1 MSSSVNNSDKE
12 KLKKIADEAVKAMN
26 NRKQRA
32 VVICPG
38 RGTYNKEELGY
49 LQRLH
54 SDKTEIISLIDDFR
68 DSQGQMTV
76 SKLDDMENYSMRVH
90 TAGENASALIYACAL
105 SDYQAIN
112 KDEFDIVAVTG
123 NSMGWY
129 IALAVAGA
137 LKPDQA
143 IELINT
149 MGSMMTKGVI
159 GGQMIYPIINDDWQ
173 IDRGQEQQ
181 IMRWLAQAN
190 QQHGCEV
197 YVSINLG
204 GYLVFGGNKAG
215 LKALENLL
223 PVVQDRYPM
232 NLFNHAAFHTPLLAD
247 VAKRAMSLMSA
258 ELFNRPDIPL
268 IDGLGQVWQ
277 PYSCDVEQLYDYT
290 LNTQVLAP
298 YNFSKAIEVA
308 IKEFA
313 PDKLIILGPGATLG
327 GAVAQSLISHHWLN
341 LHSKADF
348 IAQQKQD
355 PYILAMGLAEQRKK
369 VI

>member
-1 MSSSVNNSDKE
+1 
-12 KLKKIADEAVKAMN
+12 MN
-26 NRKQRA
+26 KKQRV

-54 SDKTEIISLIDDFR
+54 SDKTEIVSLIDDYR
-68 DSQGQMTV
+68 EQQGQIQI
-76 SKLDDMENYSMRVH
+76 SELDAMDNYSMRVH

-105 SDYQAIN
+105 ADFQSIDRDKY
-112 KDEFDIVAVTG
+112 DIVGVTG

-129 IALAVAGA
+129 IALACAGA
-137 LKPDQA
+137 LAPKHA

-149 MGSMMTKGVI
+149 MGSMMKNGVI
-159 GGQMIYPIINDDWQ
+159 GGQMIYPIMNDDWQ
-173 IDRGQEQQ
+173 VDSKQKSDVYAYLEQVNQDRD
-181 IMRWLAQAN
+181 
-190 QQHGCEV
+190 CEV
-197 YVSINLG
+197 YISIHLG
-204 GYLVFGGNKAG
+204 GYIVFGGNKAG
-215 LKALENLL
+215 LKALEALL

-232 NLFNHAAFHTPLLAD
+232 NLFNHAAFHTPLLTD
-247 VAKRAMSLMSA
+247 VSAQAMSLMSSA
-258 ELFNRPDIPL
+258 LFSTPNIPM

-277 PYSCDVEQLYDYT
+277 PYHCDIEQLYNYT
-290 LNTQVLAP
+290 LDTQVVAP

-327 GAVAQSLISHHWLN
+327 GAVAQSLIQHQWLN
-341 LHSKADF
+341 LHNKADF

-355 PYILAMGLAEQRKK
+355 PFILAMGLAEQRAR

>member
-1 MSSSVNNSDKE
+1 MSSSLKNIDKTMD
-12 KLKKIADEAVKAMN
+12 K
-26 NRKQRA
+26 RKQRA

-49 LQRLH
+49 LKRFH

-68 DSQGQMTV
+68 DSKGQLKV
-76 SKLDDMENYSMRVH
+76 SELDGMENYSMRVH
-90 TAGENASALIYACAL
+90 TAGENASSLIYACAL
-105 SDYQAIN
+105 ADFKAIN
-112 KDEFDIVAVTG
+112 QEQYDIVAVTG

-137 LKPDQA
+137 LKAAEA

-149 MGSMMTKGVI
+149 MGSMMTQGLV

-173 IDRGQEQQ
+173 IEQALEQQ
-181 IMRWLAQAN
+181 VMQWLAQAN
-190 QQHGCEV
+190 QASGCEV

-204 GYLVFGGNKAG
+204 GYIVFGGNKAG

-232 NLFNHAAFHTPLLAD
+232 NLFNHGAFHTPLLND
-247 VAKRAMSLMSA
+247 IAKRAKSLMSA
-258 ELFNRPDIPL
+258 ELFNAPEIPL

-277 PYSCDVEQLYDYT
+277 PYSCDVEQLYNYT
-290 LNTQVLAP
+290 LDTQVVAP

-341 LHSKADF
+341 LQSKADF

-355 PYILAMGLAEQRKK
+355 PFILAMGLAEQRKK
-369 VI
+369 VLC

>member
-1 MSSSVNNSDKE
+1 MSSSIKNTDKSP
-12 KLKKIADEAVKAMN
+12 VKAMN
-26 NRKQRA
+26 KKKQR
-32 VVICPG
+32 VVIICPG

-49 LQRLH
+49 LQRFH
-54 SDKTEIISLIDDFR
+54 SDKTEIVSLIDDFR
-68 DSQGQMTV
+68 DSQGQMKV
-76 SKLDDMENYSMRVH
+76 SELDGMENYSMPTH

-137 LKPDQA
+137 LKPKQA
-143 IELINT
+143 IKLINT

-159 GGQMIYPIINDDWQ
+159 GGQMIYPIINDEWN
-173 IDRGQEQQ
+173 IEREQEHQVMQ
-181 IMRWLAQAN
+181 WLAQAN
-190 QQHGCEV
+190 QQRDCEV

-204 GYLVFGGNKAG
+204 GYIVFGGNKAG
-215 LKALENLL
+215 LKALEALL

-232 NLFNHAAFHTPLLAD
+232 NLFNHAAFHTPLLSD
-247 VAKRAMSLMSA
+247 VSKRAVELLPA
-258 ELFNRPDIPL
+258 QLFNAPEIPL
-268 IDGLGQVWQ
+268 IDGLGKVWQ
-277 PYSCDVEQLYDYT
+277 PYSCDVEQLHNYT
-290 LNTQVLAP
+290 LKTQVVEP

-341 LHSKADF
+341 LQSKANF
-348 IAQQKQD
+348 IAQQKEN
-355 PYILAMGLAEQRKK
+355 PFILAMGLLEQRKK
-369 VI
+369 VIL

>member
-1 MSSSVNNSDKE
+1 MSSSE
-12 KLKKIADEAVKAMN
+12 KKAVTAMN
-26 NRKQRA
+26 NKKQRA

-49 LQRLH
+49 LTRLH
-54 SDKTEIISLIDDFR
+54 SDKTEIVALIDDYR
-68 DSQGQMTV
+68 DSQGQMKV
-76 SKLDDMENYSMRVH
+76 AELDSIENYSMRVH

-112 KDEFDIVAVTG
+112 KDKFDIVAVTG

-137 LKPDQA
+137 LAQPQA

-149 MGSMMTKGVI
+149 MGSMMTKGLI

-173 IDRGQEQQ
+173 IDSEKEQQ
-181 IMRWLAQAN
+181 VLQYLAQAN
-190 QQHGCEV
+190 QQSGCQV

-204 GYLVFGGNKAG
+204 GYIVFGGNKAG
-215 LKALENLL
+215 LKALEALL

-232 NLFNHAAFHTPLLAD
+232 NLFNHAAFHTPLLND
-247 VAKRAMSLMSA
+247 VSKRAMSLMSSDM
-258 ELFNRPDIPL
+258 FTTPKVPL

-277 PYSCDVEQLYDYT
+277 PYSCDTEQLYNYT
-290 LNTQVLAP
+290 LNTQVVEP

-327 GAVAQSLISHHWLN
+327 GAVAQSLISHQWLH
-341 LHSKADF
+341 LQTKADF

-355 PYILAMGLAEQRKK
+355 PFILAMGLTEQRQQV
-369 VI
+369 VIPI

>member
-1 MSSSVNNSDKE
+1 MSSSVEQSV
-12 KLKKIADEAVKAMN
+12 KK
-26 NRKQRA
+26 KQRA

-54 SDKTEIISLIDDFR
+54 SDKTEIVSLIDDYR
-68 DSQGQMTV
+68 DGQGQIKV
-76 SKLDDMENYSMRVH
+76 SELDGMDNYSMRVH

-137 LKPDQA
+137 LAPPQA

-173 IDRGQEQQ
+173 IDSEKEQQ
-181 IMRWLAQAN
+181 VMQWLAQAN
-190 QQHGCEV
+190 EQAGCEV
-197 YVSINLG
+197 HISINLG
-204 GYLVFGGNKAG
+204 GYIVFGGNKAG
-215 LKALENLL
+215 LKTLETLL

-232 NLFNHAAFHTPLLAD
+232 NLFNHAAFHTPLLTD
-247 VAKRAMSLMSA
+247 VSKQAMDKMPASM
-258 ELFNRPDIPL
+258 FNAPKVPL

-277 PYSCDVEQLYDYT
+277 PYSCDTKKLYNYT
-290 LNTQVLAP
+290 LDTQVVAP

-327 GAVAQSLISHHWLN
+327 GAVAQSLIAHQWHGMTN
-341 LHSKADF
+341 KADF
-348 IAQQKQD
+348 IGLQKQN
-355 PYILAMGLAEQRKK
+355 PYILAMGLTEQRKQ
-369 VI
+369 VVE